1 MKLSKDG
8 IKYEN
13 SYLQVSIFEM
23 MRTKLFTL
31 LLAIPF
37 LTFSQ
42 KEKEGL
48 PLKAERFFELS
59 TSSGTWMS
67 VDVHPSGEKIVFD
80 LLGDIYELPMD
91 GGNATRITEGLAF
104 DSHPKYSPDGNSIL
118 FISDRSGGNNAWII
132 DRIKKDTLQVTKG
145 DTFNM
150 QSADW
155 SPDGDY
161 IAVVKGTRN
170 FKLHLYHREGGSGT
184 QLIDQPDNLKIS
196 EPTFSPEGNHI
207 WYSQR
212 QNAWQ
217 YNASLPQYQLG
228 TYDLKDG
235 KRATMTSR
243 YGSAFSPTLS
253 PDGRWLVYGSRH
265 NDETGLIL
273 RDLNS
278 GDERWLAY
286 PVQRDEQESIAP
298 LGVLPAMSF
307 TPDSKSVI
315 ASFGGKLNRIY
326 LDEPRIEEIP
336 FNINE
341 KVALGPQ
348 LKFDY
353 PIEDD
358 PTFSVT
364 QIRDAVVSPD
374 QSHLAFTALNR
385 LYLMDLKT
393 KSVRRLTASD
403 FTEAMPTW
411 SPDGKKVAFVT
422 WSEEEGGH
430 MYILDIKPRAKPIRI
445 SRQAAVYQDP
455 VWSNTNRLV
464 VFKGQKQQFEDSD
477 GPYAFRSKADLVW
490 FEPKAMASENFIA
503 KADGYSLAHFA
514 QNDGRIYLNKD
525 GSLVSIRF
533 DGTDEKTYVEVDG
546 ITVYG
551 SSYTDNHMLS
561 DQPEAPAQKPSKAS
575 TLFRAPKGEN
585 ALAKI
590 NNDIYIVTVPK
601 VGPDGVKINV
611 KDPDNAAFPSRK
623 LTSMGGEFPSWSSD
637 GNTVY
642 WTLGSTLFT
651 YSIADAE
658 ARDLEIE
665 AYKKAQNEKSK
676 EGDEKEENTEKDEKT
691 DEGPKA
697 YTAVESTV
705 SVEVDRAIPNKT
717 VVYTGATLIPMTDS
731 ETVIENATV
740 VVKANRITEVLANG
754 ETASYPKDAI
764 VIDLE
769 GAYLLPGFV
778 DTHAHLRPSWGLH
791 KNHVWAYAANL
802 AYGVTTTRDP
812 QTGTTDV
819 LTYADM
825 VEAGMIAGPRIYSTG
840 PGVGYWGYNIKSLD
854 HAREVLKQYSK
865 YYNTKTIKMYLTGN
879 RKHRQWII
887 EAAKEQEL
895 MPTTEGGLDFK
906 LNVTQILD
914 GYPGHE
920 HSFPIYPL
928 YKDFIDF
935 VTFSNTAYTPT
946 LLVAYGGPWAEN
958 YYYATEP
965 VNGDPKLNRFT
976 PKSELDSK
984 SRRRN
989 SGWFMREEHVF
1000 DDHAV
1005 FVKDLVE
1012 AGGLAGVGSHG
1023 QLQGLGYHWE
1033 LWSMKSGGI
1042 SNFNALRIATILGAE
1057 AIGLSKDIG
1066 SIEVGK
1072 LADMV
1077 ILEKNPLE
1085 DIRHTNT
1092 VKMVVKNGF
1101 VYDGESLDQ
1110 LYPTFKKQEYPWTQK
1125 APSADLPGLK

>member
-1 MKLSKDG
+1 MTLAILKHQLQHMKSH
-8 IKYEN
+8 
-13 SYLQVSIFEM
+13 
-23 MRTKLFTL
+23 LFGL
-31 LLAIPF
+31 LIVIPF
-37 LTFSQ
+37 LTFAQ
-42 KEKEGL
+42 EKKEKKGL
-48 PLKAERFFELS
+48 PLKAERFLELN
-59 TSSGTWMS
+59 TTSGTWMS
-67 VDVHPSGEKIVFD
+67 VDVHPSGDKVIFD
-80 LLGDIYELPMD
+80 LLGDLYELPIS
-91 GGNATRITEGLAF
+91 GGDATRITGGLAF

-155 SPDGDY
+155 SPDGNY

-170 FKLHLYHREGGSGT
+170 FKLHLYHKEGGSGT
-184 QLIDQPDNLKIS
+184 QLIDKPDNLKIS
-196 EPTFSPEGNHI
+196 EPTFSPDGNHI

-212 QNAWQ
+212 QNSWQ

-228 TYDLKDG
+228 AYDLKDG
-235 KRATMTSR
+235 KTATMTSR

-265 NDETGLIL
+265 NDETGLII

-326 LDEPRIEEIP
+326 LDEPRIDKIS
-336 FNINE
+336 FAVSE

-353 PIEDD
+353 PIEDL

-364 QIRDAVVSPD
+364 QIRDAVISPD
-374 QSHLAFTALNR
+374 QSQLAFTALNR
-385 LYLMDLKT
+385 VYLMNLENN
-393 KSVRRLTASD
+393 SVRRLTTFD

-411 SPDGKKVAFVT
+411 SPDGKQVAFVT
-422 WSEEEGGH
+422 WSDEEGGH
-430 MYILDIKPRAKPIRI
+430 LYSVATKPRSKPFRI
-445 SRQAAVYQDP
+445 SSEAAIYQDP
-455 VWSNTNRLV
+455 AWSNSNRIV

-477 GPYAFRSKADLVW
+477 GPYTFRSKANLVW
-490 FEPKAMASENFIA
+490 FEPKAMATENFIV
-503 KADGYSLAHFA
+503 KADGYSSAHFA

-533 DGTDEKTYVEVDG
+533 DGTDEKKYVAVDG

-551 SSYTDNHMLS
+551 SVYTDNHLLS
-561 DQPEAPAQKPSKAS
+561 DQPEAPEKKPSKAS
-575 TLFRAPKGEN
+575 TLLRAPKGDY

-590 NNDIYIVTVPK
+590 NNDIYIVTAPK

-611 KDPDNAAFPSRK
+611 KDPKNAAFPSRK
-623 LTSMGGEFPSWSSD
+623 LTTIGGEFPSWSSD
-637 GNTVY
+637 GKSVF
-642 WTLGSTLFT
+642 WTLGNTLFK
-651 YSIADAE
+651 YNIVEAE
-658 ARDLEIE
+658 ARDLEID
-665 AYKKAQNEKSK
+665 AFKKVLAEK
-676 EGDEKEENTEKDEKT
+676 DEENEKDEKT
-691 DEGPKA
+691 DKGPKE
-697 YTAVESTV
+697 YTAEESTV
-705 SVEVDRAIPNKT
+705 SVEVKRAIPDKT
-717 VVYTGATLIPMTDS
+717 VVYTGASLIPMTDS
-731 ETVIENATV
+731 ETIIENATV
-740 VVKANRITEVLANG
+740 VVKGNRIVEVLNVND
-754 ETASYPKDAI
+754 TPHYSDDVI
-764 VIDLE
+764 VIDLK
-769 GAYLLPGFV
+769 GKYLLPGFV

-840 PGVGYWGYNIKSLD
+840 PGVGYWGYNIESLD
-854 HAREVLKQYSK
+854 HARQVLKQYSK

-887 EAAKEQEL
+887 EAAKEQKL

-935 VTFSNTAYTPT
+935 VAFSNTAYTPT

-989 SGWFMREEHVF
+989 AGWFMREEHVF

-1033 LWSMKSGGI
+1033 LWSMQSGGI

-1057 AIGLSKDIG
+1057 AIGLSKDLG

-1110 LYPTFKKQEYPWTQK
+1110 LYPTFKKQEYPWTQT
-1125 APSADLPGLK
+1125 APSAEMPGLK